1 MCDELRYHFASEYQ
15 GKVMSANLS
24 PLFGYIVL
32 MSVFSYY
39 TLVFVC
45 VIVLMS
51 VCSLYFICRCSTKSD
66 IARYI
71 NM

>member
-1 MCDELRYHFASEYQ
+1 
-15 GKVMSANLS
+15 MSANLS